1 MIDNEKSINNIS
13 NDINVKNLAALKSM
27 QQKTDTGSYK
37 SQTWPKCTSNTI
49 QMKTNNLIYNLGITE
64 KQIWQTWTD
73 DN

>member
-37 SQTWPKCTSNTI
+37 SQT
-49 QMKTNNLIYNLGITE
+49 
-64 KQIWQTWTD
+64 
-73 DN
+73 